1 MADNNNFQKGEGDQE
16 KTPEDPAQPHRP
28 KHIFRKNQKD
38 DLLRS
43 KSAPAEEFTNETDD
57 TEDYISSYNYFI
69 YYNSIKPADP
79 RLPKPTYRPKP
90 NLDYIKEIKDKEE
103 EDEDQHEIGN
113 DNINMDSLENI
124 TKEFKQLNLDQNSN
138 SPNHNQDLLN
148 QNSLNE
154 NYMNNFPKNQK
165 KNNSYN
171 PTSDAP
177 SPFDYYT
184 QSMNLP
190 NQPQNDLSQQQ
201 MWNDQSLG
209 MNGIGLGM
217 YSPGMG
223 AMGGMVGM
231 GMNPMNPLLGMN
243 MGMNPYGNLPQ
254 YGNMM
259 GMNPL

>member
-113 DNINMDSLENI
+113 DNINIDSLENI

-190 NQPQNDLSQQQ
+190 NQLLF
-201 MWNDQSLG
+201 SL
-209 MNGIGLGM
+209 
-217 YSPGMG
+217 
-223 AMGGMVGM
+223 
-231 GMNPMNPLLGMN
+231 
-243 MGMNPYGNLPQ
+243 Q
-254 YGNMM
+254 FQ
-259 GMNPL
+259 